1 MQPIGPIVARFRFVA
16 ILPLLALLAGC
27 SAGPLDP
34 AGDVAVQQRN
44 LLIDSTLLMLV
55 IIVPV
60 MFLIIFFAWRYRQSN
75 AEARYEPDW
84 DDSTH
89 LELAIWSAPLLII
102 VCLGALTWVGTHLLD
117 PYRQIGR
124 IADGQPL
131 AANVK
136 PLNVEVV
143 ALDWKWLFIYPD
155 YGIATVN
162 EMAAPLNTP
171 IDFKITASSVMNSFY
186 VPALAGQ
193 IYAMPAMQTSLHAV
207 INKPGTYT
215 GISANYSGAG
225 FSGMHFTFKGL
236 SQSDFDAWI
245 ANAKARGGNLD
256 RPTYLALERPSE
268 NEPVKTYAA
277 VEPNLFDAILNL
289 CVEPGKMCQSQ
300 MAAID
305 AKGGMGLAGLHNTIP
320 VAENRIAPA
329 GAKTVPERIYVASLC
344 TTADPMGMGMAAN
357 PDPTPDSMAPLTGAG
372 LKPPGAAVGPPVL
385 AALSTLA
392 SNS

>member
-84 DDSTH
+84 DHSTH

-131 AANVK
+131 AANVSRSMSRS
-136 PLNVEVV
+136 
-143 ALDWKWLFIYPD
+143 WRSTGSGCSSIR
-155 YGIATVN
+155 I
-162 EMAAPLNTP
+162 MA
-171 IDFKITASSVMNSFY
+171 S
-186 VPALAGQ
+186 
-193 IYAMPAMQTSLHAV
+193 
-207 INKPGTYT
+207 
-215 GISANYSGAG
+215 
-225 FSGMHFTFKGL
+225 
-236 SQSDFDAWI
+236 
-245 ANAKARGGNLD
+245 
-256 RPTYLALERPSE
+256 RPS
-268 NEPVKTYAA
+268 TRWRRRS
-277 VEPNLFDAILNL
+277 IRR
-289 CVEPGKMCQSQ
+289 S
-300 MAAID
+300 
-305 AKGGMGLAGLHNTIP
+305 TS
-320 VAENRIAPA
+320 R
-329 GAKTVPERIYVASLC
+329 S
-344 TTADPMGMGMAAN
+344 
-357 PDPTPDSMAPLTGAG
+357 PL
-372 LKPPGAAVGPPVL
+372 PR
-385 AALSTLA
+385 
-392 SNS
+392 